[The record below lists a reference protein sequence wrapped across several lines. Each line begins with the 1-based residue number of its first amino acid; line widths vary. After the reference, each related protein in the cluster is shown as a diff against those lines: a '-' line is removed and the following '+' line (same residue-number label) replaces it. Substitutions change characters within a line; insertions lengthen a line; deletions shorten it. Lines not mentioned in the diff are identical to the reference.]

1 MSVMTIRFY
10 SLVNEDP
17 EDIED
22 FFMSIV
28 ADESAAEYVFPSESG
43 KNTAGLDQERIKD
56 NIAFYMDGVD
66 PKDPEGWLRMAATG
80 IAGVVYDGP
89 EDYKTVKEAIKAEK
103 ELLDEAQELRDAL
116 EDPEYLA
123 DVAGGDDNGE

>member
-10 SLVNEDP
+10 SLNNEDP

-28 ADESAAEYVFPSESG
+28 ADESSAEYVFPSESG
-43 KNTAGLDQERIKD
+43 KNTAGLDQDRVKD
-56 NIAFYMDGVD
+56 NIAFYMDGED

-80 IAGVVYDGP
+80 LMGTVYDGP
-89 EDYKTVKEAIKAEK
+89 SDYKSIKEAIKAEK

-116 EDPEYLA
+116 EDPKYLA
-123 DVAGGDDNGE
+123 DVDGGSEDGE